1 MNLPIP
7 EHKSLCDL
15 CVPADNNMTANKLK
29 LDMLIRL
36 GYNVVAFNTE
46 VASEDN
52 FNKSLCFII
61 ERNCLSML
69 MN

>member
-1 MNLPIP
+1 MTLPIP

-61 ERNCLSML
+61 ERIHFSM
-69 MN
+69 